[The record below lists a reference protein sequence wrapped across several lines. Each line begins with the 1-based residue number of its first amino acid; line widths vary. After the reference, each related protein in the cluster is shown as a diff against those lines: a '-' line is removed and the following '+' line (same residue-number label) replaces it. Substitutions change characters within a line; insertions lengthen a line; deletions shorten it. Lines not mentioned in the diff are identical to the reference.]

1 VFTNFPDLLLD
12 EVVVI
17 EQPLGGRRN
26 CATFSRRRSDSPI
39 GGEQNRLVVPQP
51 RAESAAGCVAARD
64 LLCGGETCSV
74 LLETLDA
81 EQLCAQDLITV
92 PRRGV

>member
-1 VFTNFPDLLLD
+1 VIANFPDLFLD
-12 EVVVI
+12 EVVII

-26 CATFSRRRSDSPI
+26 CATFARRRGDGPI
-39 GGEQNRLVVPQP
+39 GGEQYRLVVLQP
-51 RAESAAGCVAARD
+51 RAESPAGRMAARD

>member
-1 VFTNFPDLLLD
+1 
-12 EVVVI
+12 
-17 EQPLGGRRN
+17 
-26 CATFSRRRSDSPI
+26 
-39 GGEQNRLVVPQP
+39 
-51 RAESAAGCVAARD
+51 VAARD

-81 EQLCAQDLITV
+81 EQLCAQDLIIV